1 MAAAGELDVERQ
13 EAVHIFSL
21 AAQSNMDYS
30 STKDTRSHS
39 DEQLLD
45 QSHEDDLLTHS
56 PSGHYPHL
64 DITRI
69 ACVVLVAID
78 HDNFNYGLW
87 DNCFV
92 QHWVLQY
99 LFLVCGVCYAMSG
112 RSLLSYQLRLGMYVA
127 IGIFVNWT
135 AWVITGRDWK
145 GNMFNV
151 VFQLWFVV
159 GLMFYA
165 AVLAPLK
172 PWLSWIKE
180 RNSSLHRSSNTD
192 HDEARSALVQRRSDR
207 DSLLTSIS
215 VIGGGLLVLVL
226 FFHVFLEPLLSE
238 LLAPSLLEF
247 VLSFGSQDLLGFPKD
262 LKESNAFVGDMCTYF
277 LLTCSNIYLVI
288 VGPRFVKETGL
299 ISWALIFNTY
309 GHRIL
314 FFRGSSERLFHG
326 LDLMML
332 AMTCYFFGLRH
343 RRKIGEYVI
352 RYWFVVLFACAILW
366 PPGLRQRLD
375 EQPPTEVELR
385 ARYAL
390 LEFIFVTVWLV
401 AGENLVQRAIF
412 EEDKLQFLNEW
423 TLLLFLVHKA
433 VHLMLSFPANWA
445 VLIGLIPVVYVSRHG
460 LPIK

>member
-1 MAAAGELDVERQ
+1 MATAGELDVERQ
-13 EAVHIFSL
+13 EAVHIFPRAS
-21 AAQSNMDYS
+21 QPRMDYC
-30 STKDTRSHS
+30 STKDKRINVE
-39 DEQLLD
+39 EQLLSPTD
-45 QSHEDDLLTHS
+45 EDELLTPS
-56 PSGHYPHL
+56 PNGHYPHL

-69 ACVVLVAID
+69 VCVVLVAID

-112 RSLLSYQLRLGMYVA
+112 RSLLSYQLRLGMYVV

-145 GNMFNV
+145 RNMFNV

-180 RNSSLHRSSNTD
+180 RNRSVTRSNISDHAEATSSL
-192 HDEARSALVQRRSDR
+192 EQRRKDR
-207 DSLLTSIS
+207 DSLLASIA
-215 VIGGGLLVLVL
+215 VIGGGLVVLVL
-226 FFHVFLEPLLSE
+226 FFHVFLEPVLAE
-238 LLAPSLLEF
+238 LFAPSFLQF
-247 VLSFGSQDLLGFPKD
+247 VLSFGSQDLWGFPKD
-262 LKESNAFVGDMCTYF
+262 LKESKAFVGDMCTYF

-314 FFRGSSERLFHG
+314 FFMGSSERLFHG

-366 PPGLRQRLD
+366 PPGLRERLD
-375 EQPPTEVELR
+375 EQPPTELELR

-401 AGENLVQRAIF
+401 AGEHLVQRAIF
-412 EEDKLQFLNEW
+412 EEDHLHFLNEW

-445 VLIGLIPVVYVSRHG
+445 VLIGLIPLVYVFRHG
-460 LPIK
+460 LLIK